1 MDWLSYLKS
10 WQIEILWK
18 ERKKLHDIISQNLL
32 VFVLKVCCWCKM
44 CSWQSS
50 KDNRP
55 LGKNN
60 SYLDKKYKKVVEDR
74 RECKSHFVTRPMP
87 AITQLS
93 RIKSDLFFTWTLL
106 AASATRI
113 LDREEK
119 KSLRPKICWGPQY
132 MSKGDWHGFKFSFW
146 KSAKKSCKWNQ
157 IGLKSKKLRP
167 YHPDSWQIQKFSKT
181 VQPKTLKFAISATRK
196 FIFFKKKNKK
206 HSKCIINNR

>member
-1 MDWLSYLKS
+1 
-10 WQIEILWK
+10 
-18 ERKKLHDIISQNLL
+18 
-32 VFVLKVCCWCKM
+32 
-44 CSWQSS
+44 
-50 KDNRP
+50 
-55 LGKNN
+55 
-60 SYLDKKYKKVVEDR
+60 
-74 RECKSHFVTRPMP
+74 MP

-157 IGLKSKKLRP
+157 IGLKSKKIEALS
-167 YHPDSWQIQKFSKT
+167 SWQVT
-181 VQPKTLKFAISATRK
+181 NPKIFQDSATKNFKVAISATR
-196 FIFFKKKNKK
+196 IFFSKRKTKNIQNASSTTDKDSFTISLFAFLCFV
-206 HSKCIINNR
+206 HFLVFTTADLWPSAWIPSFFHPQALDAIKCYSARTQFTDRACNTLTLCWQLVRISRRICLIAVSTWLM